1 MVEKWLLQVQQTMI
15 ISLKDVM
22 SNAVTAYDQDPR
34 RKWVLDWP
42 GQIIIAAST
51 VYWTTDV
58 TDAIKNGTLKVLA
71 KSPHHDG
78 IIYLFL
84 CYFSQDYLEKSNG
97 QIDEIVEL
105 VRGKLSK
112 MARITLGA
120 LTVIDVHGTLV

>member
-22 SNAVTAYDQDPR
+22 SNAVTAYSQDPR

-58 TDAIKNGTLKVLA
+58 TNAIE
-71 KSPHHDG
+71 H
-78 IIYLFL
+78 
-84 CYFSQDYLEKSNG
+84 
-97 QIDEIVEL
+97 
-105 VRGKLSK
+105 
-112 MARITLGA
+112 GA
-120 LTVIDVHGTLV
+120 LRVAINI